1 MKIAIIFPGYGS
13 QFVGMAKELYDESR
27 LIQEHF
33 EQASSCLDAN
43 FIKLCFASSD
53 AELAKM
59 SNAYPATFLVSVS
72 LLKLLEQEGLK
83 PTVFAGFNFGEW
95 AALCAAGSFTAPDGL
110 YLLNKFAHFYQQA
123 LADMD
128 IIMLQVLGVKTKK
141 LMQVLESYPDI
152 SLAITETESSHIIG
166 GERKQI
172 DKICNQL
179 EQSDKKIKTKTV
191 DSAIGLHS
199 LAMQEVVDQFQMY
212 LEKVD
217 FKDPQIP
224 VISSITQKEIKTGKQ
239 VKKQVLALLQEPI
252 NWRKTMKKFKDADYI
267 IEIGPGSYLGTLAKQ
282 QYPDKVILSINK
294 KADVEN
300 IKEIFELNKQVEQE
314 QVAPQEDTVHPEVAQ
329 QNRENTQ
336 SSTE

>member
-33 EQASSCLDAN
+33 EQASNCLDAN

-59 SNAYPATFLVSVS
+59 NNAYPAAFLVSVA

-83 PTVFAGFNFGEW
+83 PMVFAGFNFGEW
-95 AALCAAGSFTAPDGL
+95 AALCSAGSFTVPDGL
-110 YLLNKFAHFYQQA
+110 YLLSKFAHFYQQA
-123 LADMD
+123 LIDMD
-128 IIMLQVLGVKTKK
+128 IIMVQVQGVTTKQ
-141 LMQVLESYPDI
+141 LTQVLESYPDI
-152 SLAITETESSHIIG
+152 YLAITETESSHIVG

-172 DKICNQL
+172 DQICNQL
-179 EQSDKKIKTKTV
+179 EQSGKKIKTKTV

-199 LAMQEVVDQFQMY
+199 LAMQEVIDQFQMY

-217 FKDPQIP
+217 FRDPKIP
-224 VISSITQKEIKTGKQ
+224 VISSVNQKEIKTGKQ

-267 IEIGPGSYLGTLAKQ
+267 IEIGPGNYLGTLAKQ
-282 QYPDKVILSINK
+282 QYPDKIVLSINK
-294 KADVEN
+294 KTDVEN
-300 IKEIFELNKQVEQE
+300 IKEIFALNKQVEKE
-314 QVAPQEDTVHPEVAQ
+314 QAAKKEDMVPEDQ
-329 QNRENTQ
+329 QNIENTQ